1 MAVARLNFN
10 QRMQTLELMGA
21 EVMQW
26 GNGSRRSFVIRMRG
40 GKPGAKGLLWMPYS
54 QIWEHGAVPIW
65 LEIYPMMVGPI
76 SIEAIMALD
85 MEFLEWLK

>member
-1 MAVARLNFN
+1 MNFN
-10 QRMQTLELMGA
+10 QRMHTIELMGA

-26 GNGSRRSFVIRMRG
+26 GNGSRRSFVIRIRG
-40 GKPGAKGLLWMPYS
+40 SKSGAKGLLWMPYS
-54 QIWEHGAVPIW
+54 QIWEQGATPIW
-65 LEIYPMMVGPI
+65 SEVFPIQVGPI